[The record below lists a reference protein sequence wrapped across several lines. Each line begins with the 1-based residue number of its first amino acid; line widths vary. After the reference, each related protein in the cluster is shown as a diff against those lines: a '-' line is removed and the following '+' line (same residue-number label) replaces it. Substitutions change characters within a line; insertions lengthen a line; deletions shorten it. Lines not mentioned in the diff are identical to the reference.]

1 MSDEDESVATVQRYI
16 EAFNRGDADAMAA
29 AFAPEGSIL
38 DGMAPHLWVGA
49 TASRDWYRDVLAE
62 GKRHGASLYHV
73 TLDEPRHANVTG
85 DAAYVVAPATM
96 TFSLQGR
103 QVNQAGALFTVAL
116 RKLAD
121 GWRISAWAWAKGGQA
136 G

>member
-1 MSDEDESVATVQRYI
+1 LGDENDPVAAVRCYI

-29 AFAPEGSIL
+29 TFAPQSAIL

-49 TASRDWYRDVLAE
+49 TASQDWYRDVLAE
-62 GKRHGASLYHV
+62 GKRHGASEYRV
-73 TLDEPRHANVTG
+73 TLDKPRHANVAG

-96 TFSLQGR
+96 TFDLHGT
-103 QVNQAGALFTVAL
+103 QVTQTDAIFTVAL
-116 RKLAD
+116 RKLAE
-121 GWRISAWAWAKGGQA
+121 GWRIAAWAWAKGGQA